1 MRHYLNIVILYSV
14 WAQFDLIPLPDRTTF
29 DPLNDQWIDWW
40 MKWQIFTPILLL
52 QVLNLIWYYLILR
65 ILARALF
72 LNDRRDERSDNE
84 DEVEGDEV
92 KEE

>member
-1 MRHYLNIVILYSV
+1 M
-14 WAQFDLIPLPDRTTF
+14 
-29 DPLNDQWIDWW
+29 
-40 MKWQIFTPILLL
+40 
-52 QVLNLIWYYLILR
+52 IWYYLILR
-65 ILARALF
+65 ILVRALF

>member
-1 MRHYLNIVILYSV
+1 
-14 WAQFDLIPLPDRTTF
+14 
-29 DPLNDQWIDWW
+29 

-65 ILARALF
+65 ILVRALF